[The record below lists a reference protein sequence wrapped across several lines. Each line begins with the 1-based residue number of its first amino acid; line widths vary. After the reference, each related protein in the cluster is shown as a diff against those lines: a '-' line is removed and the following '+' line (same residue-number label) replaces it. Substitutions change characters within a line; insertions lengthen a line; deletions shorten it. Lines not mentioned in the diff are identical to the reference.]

1 MVRARLRVEL
11 GSAGGVIVPM
21 SEHDLL
27 EVVEIEET
35 TGLSQWGWEAYRAE
49 LEKPEAVML
58 VARRD
63 SPDEETGRRL
73 SGYVAARINA
83 DELHVNN
90 IGVWPEA
97 RRRGVGGALL
107 RAALEVA
114 ARCGATQ
121 AVLEVRASNL
131 PAQAMYERFGFEVV
145 GERRNYYRDPV
156 EDAKIMVRRLAPTA

>member
-1 MVRARLRVEL
+1 MRVEIEH
-11 GSAGGVIVPM
+11 AGCVIEPM

-27 EVVEIEET
+27 EVVEIEES

-58 VARRD
+58 VARRHAA
-63 SPDEETGRRL
+63 EEGAGRRL
-73 SGYVAARINA
+73 SGYIAARINA

-107 RAALEVA
+107 GTALELA
-114 ARCGATQ
+114 ARRGARE
-121 AVLEVRASNL
+121 AVLEVRVSNL
-131 PAQAMYERFGFEVV
+131 PALAMYERLGFEVV
-145 GERRNYYRDPV
+145 GERKNYYREPA
-156 EDAKIMVRRLAPTA
+156 EHAKIMTRRLAPTA